1 MEATPPPCRTAG
13 ASRRYLQRAAAF
25 TSLGDA
31 DRATADYNTAIQLDP
46 RAVPAFLQR
55 GCLHAAKAGDYTA
68 AVTVCRMVAAGSSF
82 FCRGCLQHLQLTR
95 LSAAACVVGVMYQMK
110 LRNET

>member
-68 AVTVCRMVAAGSSF
+68 AVTVCRMVAAGSNF
-82 FCRGCLQHLQLTR
+82 F
-95 LSAAACVVGVMYQMK
+95 AAAVC
-110 LRNET
+110 NICS